1 LEHSVRERWFS
12 AALFVLLA
20 TLALARMENH
30 RGIQDPVSVGIAGE
44 GSALCC
50 EPNRQNLRC
59 QTVEARGGRAICGRP
74 GIDH

>member
-1 LEHSVRERWFS
+1 VVFS
-12 AALFVLLA
+12 GTFVLLA

-59 QTVEARGGRAICGRP
+59 QTVEARGDAPFAGDPASITS
-74 GIDH
+74 